1 MVVNEILLNFTNFIS
16 ALPPNIIEKVSGLIT
31 ILKAVGIAV
40 IAYVIY
46 TFGMGIL
53 NFYKIKRIKE
63 IEKKVDL
70 IDGKI
75 NKLLKKKKD
84 S

>member
-1 MVVNEILLNFTNFIS
+1 MAIENVLPNFTDFIS
-16 ALPPNIIEKVSGLIT
+16 ALPPNIIEKISGLVT

-46 TFGMGIL
+46 AVTMGIL
-53 NFYKIKRIKE
+53 NFYKIKRIKH

-70 IDGKI
+70 IDKKI
-75 NKLLKKKKD
+75 NRLLKKRKK
-84 S
+84 